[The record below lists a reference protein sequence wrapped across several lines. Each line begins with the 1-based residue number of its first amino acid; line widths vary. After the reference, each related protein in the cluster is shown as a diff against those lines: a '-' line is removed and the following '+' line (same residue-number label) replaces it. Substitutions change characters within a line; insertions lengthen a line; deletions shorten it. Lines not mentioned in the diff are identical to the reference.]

1 VSLWFNPGCLCKKR
15 GIALRIAKAFMVVI
29 ALMIILAG
37 CADHASAPGDPI
49 ETRDAIEDI
58 AAEFRSLRT
67 MKGHFEGGTWNDDL
81 DKWMGRKHQLM
92 IQLGSRLGAGQ
103 HSKAQVIQLL
113 APPDLTASEG
123 DDLFDLVSSLPEFEK
138 PATGPYELLIYYW
151 RGRHDF
157 LYFTSQGETIVNS
170 GWWHAGE

>member
-1 VSLWFNPGCLCKKR
+1 
-15 GIALRIAKAFMVVI
+15 MV
-29 ALMIILAG
+29 ILAG
-37 CADHASAPGDPI
+37 CAGHPSAPGVPV
-49 ETRDAIEDI
+49 ETREAIEDI

-67 MKGHFEGGTWNDDL
+67 LKGHFEGGTWDDDL

-123 DDLFDLVSSLPEFEK
+123 DDLFDVVSSLPEFEK

-151 RGRHDF
+151 RGMHDF
-157 LYFTSQGETIVNS
+157 LYFTSQDETIINS
-170 GWWHAGE
+170 GWWYAGD